1 MGKVTLRRKKI
12 IEVLSSN
19 PIISL
24 TDLATLLD
32 VTTETIRNDLKSEYL
47 VDKVVQ
53 AHGSV
58 ALAHTTIARDVPYSF
73 RKEVNS
79 EVKSEIAN
87 QACQLISPGQVVV
100 IEHNSI
106 SVLLVHLLSQNTEL
120 LNSITIITNS
130 FSIMQ
135 YIQEKQLDIHVIFL
149 GGTFSLKQENSFG
162 STTVAQMK
170 NLRADISFLSPSAIN
185 EKLEITAYKEQDAE
199 LQKEIIRSCKK
210 NVLLIEKNKYPEIA
224 MWRVN
229 LATDY
234 DEIITELSFDPEQ
247 EKYLL
252 QNKVRLIRI

>member
-1 MGKVTLRRKKI
+1 MGKVALRRKKI
-12 IEVLSSN
+12 IEILGSN

-24 TDLATLLD
+24 TDLACLLD
-32 VTTETIRNDLKSEYL
+32 VTTETIRNDLKSTYL
-47 VDKVVQ
+47 IDKVVQ

-58 ALAHTTIARDVPYSF
+58 ALAHTTNARDVPYSF

-79 EVKSEIAN
+79 QVKNKIAD

-106 SVLLVHLLSQNTEL
+106 SVMLIHLLSQNPEL
-120 LNSITIITNS
+120 LSSITVITNS

-135 YIQEKQLDIHVIFL
+135 YVQEKQLETHIIFL

-162 STTVAQMK
+162 ATTVAQMK
-170 NLRADISFLSPSAIN
+170 NLRADISFLSPGAIN

-199 LQKEIIRSCKK
+199 LQKEIMKSCKR
-210 NVLLIEKNKYPEIA
+210 NVLLVEKNKYPEIA
-224 MWRVN
+224 MWNVN

-234 DEIITELSFDPEQ
+234 DEIITELSFSSEQ
-247 EKYLL
+247 EKCLYEH
-252 QNKVRLIRI
+252 KVNVITI